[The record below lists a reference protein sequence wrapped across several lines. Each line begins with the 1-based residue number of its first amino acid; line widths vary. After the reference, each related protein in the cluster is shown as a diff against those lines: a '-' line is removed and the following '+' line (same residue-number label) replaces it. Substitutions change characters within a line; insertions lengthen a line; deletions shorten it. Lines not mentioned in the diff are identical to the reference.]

1 MTAVPHGALGNTET
15 LSARPDTQER
25 ELEGH
30 VRLAHTSAAP
40 EASIRDGSRPPRGR
54 RIVRRE
60 SGPHIRS
67 LTALSWSGRPDSNRR
82 PSPWKGER

>member
-15 LSARPDTQER
+15 VSARPDTQER

-40 EASIRDGSRPPRGR
+40 EASIRDGSRLPRGP

-60 SGPHIRS
+60 SGAAYTVPDCSFVERATGLELS
-67 LTALSWSGRPDSNRR
+67 TLAL
-82 PSPWKGER
+82 ER